1 MAFCFFADFFDVCW
15 SDYGGLV
22 AEGVSY
28 EGEDGGDFFVR
39 EHFERRHGN
48 DTGVVRAFDFDGALE
63 SVEGE
68 FDEAFFAAG
77 DPFAAGD
84 GWELGGGETFAV
96 GLVTSDAMTFS
107 VEDLGAFGEDDLV
120 GSF

>member
-1 MAFCFFADFFDVCW
+1 M
-15 SDYGGLV
+15 
-22 AEGVSY
+22 
-28 EGEDGGDFFVR
+28 
-39 EHFERRHGN
+39 
-48 DTGVVRAFDFDGALE
+48 RAVDFDGALE
-63 SVEGE
+63 PVEGE

-107 VEDLGAFGEDDLV
+107 VEDLGAFVEDDLV